1 MIRSGDERWDE
12 SRLPIAVVYW
22 MVIILVI
29 SMLLI
34 AGANEASAQQF
45 AGCPESFYSTAETEN
60 RELLPSQ
67 LYFIG
72 DFVDVTEDEISLRGS
87 ATLLHK
93 GYTIRADNIT
103 YDRHQNQL
111 EAGGNVLIEEAGIQ
125 IETAAVSIDL
135 NQDSVIVQIAEF
147 RLLAPKLPGTEYRTL
162 QSRGEAKII
171 ELEDRKL
178 RLGEAAFTFCPE
190 NNNDAVLVSSEIE
203 LDAETG
209 QGTAR
214 DATLRV
220 RDVPVFYFPYIKFP
234 IGEQRRSGFLF
245 PKVGYETRHGTV
257 LEIPYYFN
265 LAPNYDATVSTNLLS
280 KRGVQLQTEYRY
292 LSQHSETKF
301 RGEYLQ
307 RDSEH
312 SDREPRYAAHVDS
325 KWHNDS
331 QLSSRLDVSWVSD
344 KNYVEDFSGLF
355 PDREDRYLQQNVE
368 VTIADTR
375 YKASIGV
382 NRYIILNPG
391 VVEAERRT
399 HDRIPWA
406 SYEQVF
412 HLGKNANLTTTL
424 GMDKFRHKTEPSGT
438 RTRTDTAVEF
448 WQQREFGKLNV
459 TLGGETLHYRMSDVS
474 ADSPGK
480 ASVTSSYYIVD
491 GKLYFDRNLD
501 DSLVQ
506 SRWTLEPRIQI
517 LSASNTDQ
525 GNLPN
530 FDTTIATIDNYE
542 DLFRSSPYIGGD
554 RVRDVQKISVGISAS
569 LYKPLNPVSVNK
581 IGLGQIF
588 YQNDRGPRLD
598 NSAGTETQKS
608 DLFFGWQIKKPAWE
622 VSSGILYDDRASQVN
637 QAVLKHSMALTE
649 RSKLRSVYRFLRD
662 EDEQFGSSL
671 SMKLQSDWSMKLQHI
686 ESLKH
691 NQQFESLLQFDYLS
705 CCWNAGVRLKRE
717 TERNGKKDDSI
728 HLYIQIKGFG

>member
-1 MIRSGDERWDE
+1 
-12 SRLPIAVVYW
+12 
-22 MVIILVI
+22 MVIILAI

-34 AGANEASAQQF
+34 AGANKASAQQI
-45 AGCPESFYSTAETEN
+45 ASCPESFYSTAETEN

-72 DFVDVTEDEISLRGS
+72 DFVNVTEDEILLRGN
-87 ATLLHK
+87 AIFLHS
-93 GYTIRADNIT
+93 GRTIRADEIA

-135 NQDSVIVQIAEF
+135 NQNSVIGQLVEF
-147 RLLAPKLPGTEYRTL
+147 RLLSPKLPGTEFRTL
-162 QSRGEAKII
+162 QARGEAKII
-171 ELEDRKL
+171 ELQDREL
-178 RLGEAAFTFCPE
+178 HLGEAAFTYCPE
-190 NNNDAVLVSSEIE
+190 DNNDAVLVSSEIE
-203 LDAETG
+203 LNAETG
-209 QGTAR
+209 QGIAR

-220 RDVPVFYFPYIKFP
+220 RDVPIFYFPYIKFP
-234 IGEQRRSGFLF
+234 ISEQRRSGFLF
-245 PKVGYETRHGTV
+245 PRAGYETRYGTV
-257 LEIPYYFN
+257 LEIPYYLN
-265 LAPNYDATVSTNLLS
+265 LAPNYDATVSTNFLS
-280 KRGVQLQTEYRY
+280 KRGVQLQTEYRH
-292 LSQHSETKF
+292 LSQQSATKI

-331 QLSSRLDVSWVSD
+331 QLYSSIDVSWVSD
-344 KNYVEDFSGLF
+344 KNYVGDFSGLF
-355 PDREDRYLQQNVE
+355 PDRDDQYLQQNVE

-382 NRYIILNPG
+382 NRYIISNP
-391 VVEAERRT
+391 EAERT

-424 GMDKFRHKTEPSGT
+424 GMDKFRHKTKLSGT
-438 RTRTDTAVEF
+438 RSRTDTAVEF

-459 TLGGETLHYRMSDVS
+459 TLGGETLHYRMLNVQ
-474 ADSPGK
+474 AGSPNK
-480 ASVTSSYYIVD
+480 TSVTSSYYIVD
-491 GKLYFDRNLD
+491 GRLYFDRDMD
-501 DSLVQ
+501 DSVTGN
-506 SRWTLEPRIQI
+506 RWTLEPRIQI
-517 LSASNTDQ
+517 LSASDREQ

-542 DLFRSSPYIGGD
+542 DLFRRSPYIGGD
-554 RVRDVQKISVGISAS
+554 RVRDIQKISVGISAS
-569 LYKPLNPVSVNK
+569 FYKPLDPVSVNK

-588 YQNDRGPRLD
+588 YLNDRVARLD
-598 NSAGTETQKS
+598 NSPVTETKKS
-608 DLFFGWQIKKPAWE
+608 DLFFGWQKKKPAWE
-622 VSSGILYDDRASQVN
+622 VNSGILYDDRASQVN
-637 QAVLKHSMALTE
+637 QAVLKHSMVLTK
-649 RSKLRSVYRFLRD
+649 RGKLSSVYRFLRD

-671 SMKLQSDWSMKLQHI
+671 SMKLQSDWTMKLQHI

-691 NQQFESLLQFDYLS
+691 NQHVESLLQFDYLS
-705 CCWNAGVRLKRE
+705 CCWNGGVRLKRE
-717 TERNGKKDDSI
+717 TERSGKKDDSI
-728 HLYIQIKGFG
+728 YLYIHIKGFG